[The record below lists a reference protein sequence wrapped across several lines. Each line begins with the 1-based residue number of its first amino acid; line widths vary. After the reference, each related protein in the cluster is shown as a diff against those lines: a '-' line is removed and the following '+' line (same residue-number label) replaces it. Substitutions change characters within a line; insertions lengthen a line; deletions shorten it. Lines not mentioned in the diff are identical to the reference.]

1 MLGSAPINE
10 RMAAIDSLPPWIAGI
25 TPNLFSQA
33 LEAGARTGLA
43 LTDQSIRAQA
53 LAQAQAQRQ
62 AEAQERAERAAERQR
77 EFEETRLLNVQKIAQ
92 DAAQLQQ
99 LQKHQTAQE
108 ANQAAQESRLLDY
121 QQGLLGARQKELELE
136 GRPATVVDFG
146 PGVGKGVVLGKSLH
160 FPPASATGLQHKLGE
175 LIPVPDPITGESLG
189 FVVATGPNTGHFQK
203 AEGIT
208 LTAPQ
213 QVQVERARM
222 SVINAELENVDRL
235 GMKEDEQKQFIQS
248 RMEALQD
255 VNSKLLDLSKGRPRL
270 GGKKTLTR
278 EQAMDFFQKAGGDK
292 DKARQMARDAGFDF

>member
-33 LEAGARTGLA
+33 LQAGARVGLE

-99 LQKHQTAQE
+99 LQKHQAE
-108 ANQAAQESRLLDY
+108 QESRLLGYDT
-121 QQGLLGARQKELELE
+121 GRLALEKRKQDFE
-136 GRPATVVDFG
+136 ETPTAFTVQDFG
-146 PGVGKGVVLGKSLH
+146 PGVGKAVVHGKSLS
-160 FPPASATGLQHKLGE
+160 FPPFSATGTQHKLGE
-175 LIPVPDPITGESLG
+175 VFTVNDPITKEVLG
-189 FVVATGPNTGHFQK
+189 SVIATGPNTGHFQK

-255 VNSKLLDLSKGRPRL
+255 VNSKLLDLSSGARKIGKSTKRRVRVVGPNGRT
-270 GGKKTLTR
+270 GTIEEGDTLPSGWQLQT
-278 EQAMDFFQKAGGDK
+278 Q
-292 DKARQMARDAGFDF
+292 

>member
-1 MLGSAPINE
+1 M
-10 RMAAIDSLPPWIAGI
+10 AIDSIPSWISGI

-33 LEAGARTGLA
+33 LQAGARVGLE

-53 LAQAQAQRQ
+53 MAQAQAQRQ

-77 EFEETRLLNVQKIAQ
+77 EFEETRLLNMQKIAQ

-99 LQKHQTAQE
+99 QREH
-108 ANQAAQESRLLDY
+108 QAAQESRLLGYDT
-121 QQGLLGARQKELELE
+121 GRLALEKRKQEFEETPLT
-136 GRPATVVDFG
+136 PTVQDFG
-146 PGVGKGVVLGKSLH
+146 PGVGKGVVLGKTLH

-235 GMKEDEQKQFIQS
+235 GMKEDEQNEFIKS

-255 VNSKLLDLSKGRPRL
+255 VNSKLLDLSSGARKI
-270 GGKKTLTR
+270 GKSTKR
-278 EQAMDFFQKAGGDK
+278 
-292 DKARQMARDAGFDF
+292 